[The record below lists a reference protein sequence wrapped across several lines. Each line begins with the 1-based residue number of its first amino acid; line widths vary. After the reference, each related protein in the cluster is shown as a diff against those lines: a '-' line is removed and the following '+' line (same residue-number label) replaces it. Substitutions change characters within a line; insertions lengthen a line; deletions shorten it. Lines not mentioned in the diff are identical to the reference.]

1 MAGEGAFSRLAIEC
15 VEVEGRE
22 NGERQEGR
30 DLNCRLAS
38 L

>member
-1 MAGEGAFSRLAIEC
+1 MADGGAFPHLAMDC
-15 VEVEGRE
+15 VEVERRE

>member
-1 MAGEGAFSRLAIEC
+1 MADGGAFPHLAMEYA
-15 VEVEGRE
+15 EVERGE
-22 NGERQEGR
+22 DGERQEGR